1 MSARKILAVG
11 ATAFLAFAANASS
24 HREAPFVAMHP
35 AIDGTDFYM
44 FDSYDPARIAAESNG
59 VPGYV
64 TILANYNPLQDPY
77 GGPNYFALDPD
88 ALYEINID
96 NNGDGV
102 EDITFQF
109 QFQSAFGAL
118 MVPTGAPNAPTLAIP
133 LIDLP
138 PAKGVPTLN
147 RVETYTANV
156 VRGGSRTGTP
166 MPISNAAG
174 GGTTFTK
181 PVDNIG
187 NKSIPPPYS
196 AYANQYIYSVNI
208 PGCATPTN
216 MFVGQRREGFLV
228 NLGEVFDLV
237 NFVPVAGAVSAPNAI
252 ADKNITTIAMEVPI
266 ACLTADSLPASTTK
280 NPVIGGWTVSSL
292 RQARVQNPNPQG
304 PVTGSNAS
312 GGTAAGPEAAGGAW
326 TQVSRLGSPL
336 VNELVIGITDKDK
349 FNASHP
355 VNDVAN
361 FANYVEYPTLPVLL
375 SALFCPNGSGS
386 ASCPAN
392 VPPTPRLDLV
402 EAFLTGVPGFNASAL
417 DATAPATAV
426 PAEELR
432 LNVTIP
438 PTAAAS
444 QYSLGA
450 LPCVTAATGAI
461 NTSNAYCDV
470 AGFPNGRRPGDD
482 VVDIELR
489 VAEGALLGATDPN
502 MSKGVATPYSDGVL
516 PYGANGAPSLNAVNT
531 TYYQTSFPYLNP
543 PIPGSP
549 NGTPPGPTANGLPA
563 DGT

>member
-1 MSARKILAVG
+1 MSARKYLVAG
-11 ATAFLAFAANASS
+11 ATAFIAFAANASS

-35 AIDGTDFYM
+35 AVDGTDLYM
-44 FDSYDPARIAAESNG
+44 FDSYDPARIAAETNG
-59 VPGYV
+59 VPNFV

-102 EDITFQF
+102 EDLTFQF
-109 QFQSAFGAL
+109 QFHNAFGSL
-118 MVPTGAPNAPTLAIP
+118 TVPTGAPNAPALSIP

-138 PAKGVPTLN
+138 PANGVPSLN

-166 MPISNAAG
+166 MAISNAAG
-174 GGTTFTK
+174 GGTSFTK

-187 NKSIPPPYS
+187 NKSIPNYA

-208 PGCATPTN
+208 PGCSTPAN

-237 NFVPVAGAVSAPNAI
+237 NFVPVAGSVTAPNAI
-252 ADKNITTIAMEVPI
+252 AGKNITTIALEVPI
-266 ACLTADSLPASTTK
+266 ACLTADGLPAATTK

-292 RQARVQNPNPQG
+292 RQARVQNPNPKG
-304 PVTGSNAS
+304 PATGSNAS
-312 GGTAAGPEAAGGAW
+312 GGSAAGPEAAGGAW

-336 VNELVIGITDKDK
+336 VNELVIGIVDKDK
-349 FNASHP
+349 FNASKP

-375 SALFCPNGSGS
+375 NALFG
-386 ASCPAN
+386 AAAA

-402 EAFLTGVPGFNASAL
+402 EAFLTGVPGVNAPTPL
-417 DATAPATAV
+417 DAAAPATAV

-432 LNVTIP
+432 LNVAIA
-438 PTAAAS
+438 PTAAGA

-461 NTSNAYCDV
+461 SLTNNYCDP

-489 VAEGALLGATDPN
+489 VAEGALLGAKDPN
-502 MSKGVATPYSDGVL
+502 MSGGVATPYTDGVL
-516 PYGANGAPSLNAVNT
+516 PYVAGAPSHNAVNT
-531 TYYQTSFPYLNP
+531 AYYQTSFPYLNP
-543 PIPGSP
+543 PTPGSP
-549 NGTPPGPTANGLPA
+549 NGTPPGSAANGLTA
-563 DGT
+563 DAP